1 MTKSVNI
8 RELILGILLEVT
20 EKEAYS
26 HLIIRS
32 VLDKYQYL
40 DKSERAFITRV
51 SEGTIENMI
60 LIDYIINQFSKV
72 KVNKMKPVIRNILRM
87 GVYQLKYM
95 DSVPDSAVC
104 NEAVKLAKKK
114 GFNNLTG
121 FVNGVLRNISRN
133 IDSIRYPAKSE
144 DKEQEIE
151 YLSIMYSMPGWITED
166 FYDSYGKAVT
176 KQILEGFLNRN
187 TTTVRCNL
195 SKASIDET
203 VSLLEQDNINVKR
216 NNYLDYALE
225 IENFNTISNIKA
237 FNEGLCQVQD
247 VSSMLVAEIAGI
259 KENDIILDVCAAPG
273 GKSIHAADKLN
284 NTGKVYAR
292 DLTEAKAELIRQN
305 VERTGYTNIE
315 VKVQD
320 ALIKDNELL
329 NKADVVIA
337 DLPCSG
343 LGVIAKKTDI
353 KYKMSKEKQ
362 KELVKLQRQIL
373 SVVKDYVK
381 PGGVLI
387 YSTCTINIEENIE
400 NVKWFCE
407 SFDFEMK
414 SITSYLCKEL
424 RSDTTD
430 KGYLQLLP
438 GVHNTD
444 GFFMARLERK

>member
-40 DKSERAFITRV
+40 EKSERAFITRV

-121 FVNGVLRNISRN
+121 FVNGVLRNINRN
-133 IDSIRYPAKSE
+133 IDSIKYPDESE
-144 DKEQEIE
+144 DKEEEIE
-151 YLSIMYSMPGWITED
+151 YLSIMYSMPRWITED
-166 FYDSYGKAVT
+166 FLNSYGRIVT
-176 KQILEGFLNRN
+176 KQILEGFLKRN

-195 SKASIDET
+195 SRASIDET
-203 VSLLEQDNINVKR
+203 VFLLEQDNIAVKR
-216 NNYLDYALE
+216 NNYLEYALD
-225 IENFNTISNIKA
+225 IENFNTISNINA
-237 FNEGLCQVQD
+237 FNKGLCQVQD

-259 KENDIILDVCAAPG
+259 KENDIVIDVCAAPG

-292 DLTEAKAELIRQN
+292 DLTDAKTELIRQN

-315 VKVQD
+315 VKEQD
-320 ALIKDNELL
+320 ALIMDNELL
-329 NKADVVIA
+329 GKADVVIA

-362 KELVKLQRQIL
+362 TELVKLQRQIL

-381 PGGVLI
+381 SGGVLI

-400 NVKWFCE
+400 NVEWFCD

-414 SITSYLCKEL
+414 SITPFLCEDL
-424 RSDTTD
+424 RGETTD

>member
-144 DKEQEIE
+144 DKEQDIE

-381 PGGVLI
+381 SGGVLI

-414 SITSYLCKEL
+414 SITPYLCKEL
-424 RSDTTD
+424 RSDTMD